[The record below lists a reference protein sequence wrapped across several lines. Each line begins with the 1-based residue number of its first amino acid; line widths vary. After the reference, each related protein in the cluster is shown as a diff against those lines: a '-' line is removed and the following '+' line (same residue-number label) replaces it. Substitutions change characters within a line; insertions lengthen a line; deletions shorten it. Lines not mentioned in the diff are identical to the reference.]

1 MSQRSYILTD
11 SNGARVGT
19 VRRTYGSVS
28 ISAGD
33 GATVEVRERGG
44 MRIAAG
50 AVAVGPGAAASAG
63 AAVTFGGAASAF
75 GGAASA
81 FGGGASAF
89 GAAAAAF
96 SGAASAFGAAAIV
109 MPTGPTREAAPPP
122 RAPTPAPGRGVTMRV
137 PGGLASMR
145 RVDSFDSDYASDAAE
160 YASDGYDTD
169 GLPKHV
175 RRSRSRSRSRSPSA
189 PRPSLVDGLETQIG
203 RYSGDRGQF
212 PADHLARYAHAH
224 RRLRRG
230 EPLRR
235 PRL

>member
-1 MSQRSYILTD
+1 
-11 SNGARVGT
+11 
-19 VRRTYGSVS
+19 
-28 ISAGD
+28 
-33 GATVEVRERGG
+33 
-44 MRIAAG
+44 
-50 AVAVGPGAAASAG
+50 
-63 AAVTFGGAASAF
+63 
-75 GGAASA
+75 
-81 FGGGASAF
+81 
-89 GAAAAAF
+89 
-96 SGAASAFGAAAIV
+96 
-109 MPTGPTREAAPPP
+109 
-122 RAPTPAPGRGVTMRV
+122 
-137 PGGLASMR
+137 MR
-145 RVDSFDSDYASDAAE
+145 RVDSFDSDYASDAAY

-230 EPLRR
+230 SPLRR

>member
-1 MSQRSYILTD
+1 
-11 SNGARVGT
+11 
-19 VRRTYGSVS
+19 
-28 ISAGD
+28 
-33 GATVEVRERGG
+33 
-44 MRIAAG
+44 
-50 AVAVGPGAAASAG
+50 
-63 AAVTFGGAASAF
+63 
-75 GGAASA
+75 
-81 FGGGASAF
+81 
-89 GAAAAAF
+89 
-96 SGAASAFGAAAIV
+96 
-109 MPTGPTREAAPPP
+109 
-122 RAPTPAPGRGVTMRV
+122 MRV

-145 RVDSFDSDYASDAAE
+145 RVDSFDSDYASDAAD

-230 EPLRR
+230 APLRR

>member
-81 FGGGASAF
+81 FG
-89 GAAAAAF
+89 
-96 SGAASAFGAAAIV
+96 AAAIV
-109 MPTGPTREAAPPP
+109 TPTGPTREAAPPPP

-145 RVDSFDSDYASDAAE
+145 RVDSFDSDYASDAAD

>member
-81 FGGGASAF
+81 FGG
-89 GAAAAAF
+89 
-96 SGAASAFGAAAIV
+96 AASAFGAAAIV
-109 MPTGPTREAAPPP
+109 TPTGPTREAAPPP

-175 RRSRSRSRSRSPSA
+175 RRSRSRSRSPSA

-203 RYSGDRGQF
+203 RYSGDRSQF

-224 RRLRRG
+224 SRLRRG
-230 EPLRR
+230 APLRR

>member
-63 AAVTFGGAASAF
+63 AAVTFGGAASAV

-81 FGGGASAF
+81 VG
-89 GAAAAAF
+89 
-96 SGAASAFGAAAIV
+96 GAASAFGAAAV
-109 MPTGPTREAAPPP
+109 VTPTGPTREAAPPP

-175 RRSRSRSRSRSPSA
+175 RRSRRRSRSRSPSA

-212 PADHLARYAHAH
+212 PEDHLARYAHAN
-224 RRLRRG
+224 RRLYRR
-230 EPLRR
+230 
-235 PRL
+235 

>member
-81 FGGGASAF
+81 FGG
-89 GAAAAAF
+89 
-96 SGAASAFGAAAIV
+96 AASAFGAAAIV
-109 MPTGPTREAAPPP
+109 TPTGPTREAAPPP

-230 EPLRR
+230 SPLRR